1 MKKFLFF
8 LSFLA
13 PFALAEN
20 LAFLTIPQLTEKA
33 EQGNP
38 MAQTI
43 LGTAYHFGQTKDY
56 LEKDYS
62 KALHWYK
69 KAAQQNEPIALY
81 QLGVMHEFG
90 RGVEKDGKEAFKWY
104 LKSAELGERDAQSR
118 VAFAYYKGEWVAKDD
133 KQAFYWFKKVTEQG
147 LYYDMLGIFYFHGI
161 GTERNDEKAFE
172 NFIKAYQQQPQKA
185 SLQEQLGIMYEFG
198 LGTNEDVH
206 RAFDFYRQ
214 AAEQG
219 KAYSQYRL
227 AYFYEMGKVV
237 SPNKEMALAYYQLAC
252 KNGEQ
257 KACET
262 MGK

>member
-13 PFALAEN
+13 PFALAEKVP
-20 LAFLTIPQLTEKA
+20 FLTIPQLTEKA
-33 EQGNP
+33 EQGDA

-43 LGTAYHFGQTKDY
+43 LGTAYHFGRTEDY
-56 LEKDYS
+56 LEKDYA
-62 KALHWYK
+62 KALYWYQK
-69 KAAQQNEPIALY
+69 VAEQNQPIALY
-81 QLGVMHEFG
+81 QLGIMHEFG
-90 RGVEKDGKEAFKWY
+90 RGVEKDGKGAFKWY
-104 LKSAELGERDAQSR
+104 LKSAELGGRDAQTR
-118 VAFAYYKGEWVAKDD
+118 VAFAYYKGDWVAKED
-133 KQAFYWFKKVTEQG
+133 KQAFYWFKKVAEQG
-147 LYYDMLGIFYFHGI
+147 LYYDILGIFYFRGI
-161 GTERNDEKAFE
+161 GTEQNNEKAFE
-172 NFIKAYQQQPQKA
+172 NFIKAHQQQPKNA

-198 LGTNEDVH
+198 LGTSEDVH

-214 AAEQG
+214 ATDQG

-227 AYFYEMGKVV
+227 AYFYDVGKVA
-237 SPNKEMALAYYQLAC
+237 SPNKEMAIAYYRLAC